1 MKNLR
6 HKLVFKDL
14 ASIQEDL
21 DRSTGTDQKPRFT
34 LRPQRKVAKLSEE
47 HMEEGRNIKQD
58 YVYYKDDT
66 NESAKLLLRGN
77 TAGSFVS
84 SSPYKLLPPIG
95 QPQPVSNQIILK
107 LIIPTN

>member
-6 HKLVFKDL
+6 HKLAFRDL
-14 ASIQEDL
+14 ATIQEDL

-34 LRPQRKVAKLSEE
+34 LRPQRKVTKLSEE
-47 HMEEGRNIKQD
+47 HMEEGRKVKKD
-58 YVYYKDDT
+58 YVYNKDDT

-84 SSPYKLLPPIG
+84 SSPYKLLPSIG
-95 QPQPVSNQIILK
+95 QQQPVCNQIILK
-107 LIIPTN
+107 LIILTN